1 MCTYIFFLLKV
12 FILVSE
18 HLIANYDN
26 CLQEEKIILNNE
38 IFMATTCTVI
48 LSFRTENELVFLFYR
63 ALHKWWA
70 QYMESTGDMENA
82 LQYYENAQDYLSL
95 VRVYCYCGQM
105 DKVSF
110 LLFPTL
116 PVTDQLVIHT
126 YNSLFWSEYMSL
138 FIFFTLF
145 RQLRYVTTLVTVQ
158 LVITWG
164 DSMRTR
170 TRLRRR
176 FTSLPGPRPTSMPS
190 DSVK

>member
-1 MCTYIFFLLKV
+1 
-12 FILVSE
+12 
-18 HLIANYDN
+18 
-26 CLQEEKIILNNE
+26 
-38 IFMATTCTVI
+38 MATTCTVI

-105 DKVSF
+105 DKVGF

-138 FIFFTLF
+138 FFFFFTLF
-145 RQLRYVTTLVTVQ
+145 RQPRYVTTLVIVQ
-158 LVITWG
+158 PVITWG

-170 TRLRRR
+170 TRLRRQ
-176 FTSLPGPRPTSMPS
+176 FTSLPGPRLTSMPS